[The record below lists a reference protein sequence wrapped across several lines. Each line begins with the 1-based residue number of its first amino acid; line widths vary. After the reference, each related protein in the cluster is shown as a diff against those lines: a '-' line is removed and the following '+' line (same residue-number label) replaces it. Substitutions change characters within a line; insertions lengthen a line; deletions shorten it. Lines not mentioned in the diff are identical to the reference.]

1 MNTTTAKPFDDIRNL
16 VASMPAPHA
25 DMMIK
30 VTSRLQSAASGLNPL
45 GKLDEIVTWLAGWQG
60 TDTPQIQKPMVCVF
74 VGAHM
79 VAEFVKGKDPVE
91 LAKRRVK
98 ALSSGQTA
106 VRGIASAQDAAYKIY
121 EMGIEKPA
129 KDMRNEAS
137 LSERECAQAIAFGM
151 EVVSEGADLIVLGNA
166 GVGTATAAAGITRG
180 LYGGAAQY
188 WAGGDGETAQRRIE
202 AVGDATHFHK
212 DILTDP
218 LEVLRCF
225 GGRDVAGMVGAILAA
240 RHQKIPVLLDG
251 YAVCSAAAVL
261 HALNPSSLEHCL
273 AVHITSEPAHGAL
286 LDRIGK
292 TPVLDM
298 GVGIGDGSG
307 AALAIGLIKA
317 AASGGNTLSA

>member
-1 MNTTTAKPFDDIRNL
+1 MNKTIAKPFDDIRNL
-16 VASMPAPHA
+16 VATMPDPDVEKENAVRTQV
-25 DMMIK
+25 D
-30 VTSRLQSAASGLNPL
+30 AASKNLHPL
-45 GKLDEIVTWLAGWQG
+45 GKLDKIVAWLASWQ
-60 TDTPQIQKPMVCVF
+60 DTTQPQIQKPMVCVF
-74 VGAHM
+74 VGTHM
-79 VAEFVKGKDPVE
+79 VAKFVKGGDPVE
-91 LAKRRVK
+91 HAKQRVK
-98 ALSSGQTA
+98 TLSSGETA
-106 VRGIASAQDAAYKIY
+106 VRGMASAQDAAYKIY

-129 KDMRNEAS
+129 KDMRNEPS

-225 GGRDVAGMVGAILAA
+225 GGRDIAGMVGAILAA

-251 YAVCSAAAVL
+251 YAVCSAAAIL
-261 HALNPSSLEHCL
+261 HALNPNALDHCL
-273 AVHITSEPAHGAL
+273 AAHITSEPAHGAL

-292 TPVLDM
+292 TPILDM
-298 GVGIGDGSG
+298 DIGIGDGSG
-307 AALAIGLIKA
+307 ATLAIGLIKA